1 MLFTRVVTRKRTR
14 HGTHHRNHRHRCRLD
29 SDPHLY
35 FQVGGGALRMKNLRS
50 VVIGSAVGGL
60 LGAVAFFA
68 VESWT
73 PITGDAEA
81 WKQKPV
87 PLAISEGGSSN
98 TAEGLQRRP
107 ACLVLYLKERD
118 SNRVSANRSLN
129 SLLFH
134 RFQLRDNDASA
145 SMTSV

>member
-1 MLFTRVVTRKRTR
+1 MLFTRVVTRKRES

-35 FQVGGGALRMKNLRS
+35 FQVGGGALRMKNLRC

-60 LGAVAFFA
+60 LGAAAFFA
-68 VESWT
+68 VESWI

-81 WKQKPV
+81 WEQKPV

-98 TAEGLQRRP
+98 TAEGL
-107 ACLVLYLKERD
+107 
-118 SNRVSANRSLN
+118 
-129 SLLFH
+129 
-134 RFQLRDNDASA
+134 
-145 SMTSV
+145 